1 MSFQAGS
8 WQPSV
13 FLKGQKMN
21 ENLFRKL
28 IGQKESETL
37 DFKESGYD
45 LSENRGRNDF
55 IKDLI
60 AMANTPRDQSAH
72 IIFGVRW
79 TPKEDSTVV
88 GLKQQFDDAELQRAL
103 GNRVQPNPRFIYT
116 PLRLTGNRSA
126 YWKSHWRQADLTHR
140 SLILTV
146 CKPARLLSPRYGE

>member
-1 MSFQAGS
+1 
-8 WQPSV
+8 
-13 FLKGQKMN
+13 MN

-72 IIFGVRW
+72 IILECVGH
-79 TPKEDSTVV
+79 PKRTVQ
-88 GLKQQFDDAELQRAL
+88 L
-103 GNRVQPNPRFIYT
+103 
-116 PLRLTGNRSA
+116 
-126 YWKSHWRQADLTHR
+126 
-140 SLILTV
+140 
-146 CKPARLLSPRYGE
+146 